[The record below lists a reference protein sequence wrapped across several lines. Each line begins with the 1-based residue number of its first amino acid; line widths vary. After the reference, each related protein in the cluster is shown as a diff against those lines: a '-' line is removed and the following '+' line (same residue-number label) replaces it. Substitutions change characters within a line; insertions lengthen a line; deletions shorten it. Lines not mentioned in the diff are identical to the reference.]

1 MTVPTPTAALYRIAS
16 ESASAAGSRRRSQQ
30 NTTRG
35 TAAPCA
41 QRCTTPE
48 TVARTFVLHLQA
60 PARQSMR
67 ASVLIMAAM
76 QIDSTTALRCVIVP
90 GNGCTGRVAD
100 ANWYGW
106 LERELRRES
115 QFREVVLP
123 ETMPDPVGA
132 KESVWVP
139 FMREALKVGPDTVVV
154 GHSSGAVAAMRLA
167 EETPVAA
174 LVLVSAC
181 HTDLGDPGERAAGY
195 YARPWRWDAI
205 RANAGRIVQ
214 FHSDNDPFIP
224 DSEARHVAEN
234 LQSEYSELPGR
245 SHFFTPP
252 FAECLGVCREIASA
266 STA

>member
-1 MTVPTPTAALYRIAS
+1 
-16 ESASAAGSRRRSQQ
+16 
-30 NTTRG
+30 
-35 TAAPCA
+35 
-41 QRCTTPE
+41 
-48 TVARTFVLHLQA
+48 
-60 PARQSMR
+60 MR

-76 QIDSTTALRCVIVP
+76 DISGSALRCVIVP

-106 LERELRRES
+106 LENELKSES

-167 EETPVAA
+167 EETRVAA

-195 YARPWRWDAI
+195 YARDPGAGTPSGRMLGGLSSSTATTTRSFPTAR
-205 RANAGRIVQ
+205 RATSPKTYKASTPSCRAGRT
-214 FHSDNDPFIP
+214 SSRRPSP
-224 DSEARHVAEN
+224 
-234 LQSEYSELPGR
+234 
-245 SHFFTPP
+245 
-252 FAECLGVCREIASA
+252 SA
-266 STA
+266 SGSAERSQLAQHSAAAGRCLSKSVW

>member
-1 MTVPTPTAALYRIAS
+1 M
-16 ESASAAGSRRRSQQ
+16 
-30 NTTRG
+30 
-35 TAAPCA
+35 
-41 QRCTTPE
+41 
-48 TVARTFVLHLQA
+48 
-60 PARQSMR
+60 
-67 ASVLIMAAM
+67 
-76 QIDSTTALRCVIVP
+76 
-90 GNGCTGRVAD
+90 
-100 ANWYGW
+100 
-106 LERELRRES
+106 
-115 QFREVVLP
+115 LP

-139 FMREALKVGPDTVVV
+139 FMRETLKVGADTVVV

-205 RANAGRIVQ
+205 RANCGRIIQ

-245 SHFFTPP
+245 SHFFAPP
-252 FAECLGVCREIASA
+252 FAECLGVCREIAA
-266 STA
+266 STT

>member
-1 MTVPTPTAALYRIAS
+1 
-16 ESASAAGSRRRSQQ
+16 
-30 NTTRG
+30 
-35 TAAPCA
+35 
-41 QRCTTPE
+41 
-48 TVARTFVLHLQA
+48 
-60 PARQSMR
+60 MR
-67 ASVLIMAAM
+67 ASALLIMAAM
-76 QIDSTTALRCVIVP
+76 DISGSALRCVIIP

-106 LERELRRES
+106 LERELRSES
-115 QFREVVLP
+115 QFREVVVP

-139 FMREALKVGPDTVVV
+139 FMRETLKVGADTVVV

-205 RANAGRIVQ
+205 KANCGCIVQ

-252 FAECLGVCREIASA
+252 FAECLDVCREIAR
-266 STA
+266 TT

>member
-1 MTVPTPTAALYRIAS
+1 M
-16 ESASAAGSRRRSQQ
+16 
-30 NTTRG
+30 
-35 TAAPCA
+35 
-41 QRCTTPE
+41 
-48 TVARTFVLHLQA
+48 
-60 PARQSMR
+60 
-67 ASVLIMAAM
+67 
-76 QIDSTTALRCVIVP
+76 
-90 GNGCTGRVAD
+90 
-100 ANWYGW
+100 
-106 LERELRRES
+106 
-115 QFREVVLP
+115 
-123 ETMPDPVGA
+123 
-132 KESVWVP
+132 P
-139 FMREALKVGPDTVVV
+139 FMRETLKVGADTVVV

-252 FAECLGVCREIASA
+252 FAECLGVCREIAASSTWRAQLALLEYCRVCVAAMAWWWPSTRLKRHRRDSA
-266 STA
+266 QQLQTTARPTTPAPRPDRPSRGCPPPRPRR

>member
-1 MTVPTPTAALYRIAS
+1 
-16 ESASAAGSRRRSQQ
+16 
-30 NTTRG
+30 
-35 TAAPCA
+35 
-41 QRCTTPE
+41 
-48 TVARTFVLHLQA
+48 
-60 PARQSMR
+60 MR
-67 ASVLIMAAM
+67 ASALLIMAAM
-76 QIDSTTALRCVIVP
+76 DISSTTALRCVIVP

-106 LERELRRES
+106 LENELKSES

-139 FMREALKVGPDTVVV
+139 FMRETLKVGADTVVV

-252 FAECLGVCREIASA
+252 FAECLGVCREIAA
-266 STA
+266 STT

>member
-1 MTVPTPTAALYRIAS
+1 
-16 ESASAAGSRRRSQQ
+16 
-30 NTTRG
+30 
-35 TAAPCA
+35 
-41 QRCTTPE
+41 
-48 TVARTFVLHLQA
+48 
-60 PARQSMR
+60 MR
-67 ASVLIMAAM
+67 ASALLIMAAM
-76 QIDSTTALRCVIVP
+76 DISGSALRCVIIP

-106 LERELRRES
+106 LENELKRES

-139 FMREALKVGPDTVVV
+139 FMRETLKVGADTVVV

-167 EETPVAA
+167 EETQVAA

-205 RANAGRIVQ
+205 KANSGRIIQ

-245 SHFFTPP
+245 SHFFAPP
-252 FAECLGVCREIASA
+252 FAECLEVCREIAK
-266 STA
+266 TT

>member
-1 MTVPTPTAALYRIAS
+1 
-16 ESASAAGSRRRSQQ
+16 
-30 NTTRG
+30 
-35 TAAPCA
+35 
-41 QRCTTPE
+41 
-48 TVARTFVLHLQA
+48 
-60 PARQSMR
+60 MR

-76 QIDSTTALRCVIVP
+76 DISGSALRCVIVP

-106 LERELRRES
+106 LENELKSES

-139 FMREALKVGPDTVVV
+139 FMRETLKVGADTVVV

-224 DSEARHVAEN
+224 DTARSRRPSIAPSMRHASPSHTGGAPRRREPTKRVLRAAGPVA
-234 LQSEYSELPGR
+234 LLHAAVRRVPRGLPR
-245 SHFFTPP
+245 D
-252 FAECLGVCREIASA
+252 RERLDSV
-266 STA
+266 STVVF

>member
-1 MTVPTPTAALYRIAS
+1 
-16 ESASAAGSRRRSQQ
+16 
-30 NTTRG
+30 
-35 TAAPCA
+35 
-41 QRCTTPE
+41 
-48 TVARTFVLHLQA
+48 
-60 PARQSMR
+60 
-67 ASVLIMAAM
+67 MAAM
-76 QIDSTTALRCVIVP
+76 EIEGLRCVIVP

-106 LERELRRES
+106 LENELKSES
-115 QFREVVLP
+115 QFREVVVP
-123 ETMPDPVGA
+123 ETMPDLVGA

-139 FMREALKVGPDTVVV
+139 FMRETLKVGADTVVV

-167 EETPVAA
+167 EETQVAA

-224 DSEARHVAEN
+224 DSEARHVAAN
-234 LQSEYSELPGR
+234 LGSE
-245 SHFFTPP
+245 
-252 FAECLGVCREIASA
+252 
-266 STA
+266 

>member
-1 MTVPTPTAALYRIAS
+1 
-16 ESASAAGSRRRSQQ
+16 
-30 NTTRG
+30 
-35 TAAPCA
+35 
-41 QRCTTPE
+41 
-48 TVARTFVLHLQA
+48 
-60 PARQSMR
+60 MR
-67 ASVLIMAAM
+67 ASALLIMAAM
-76 QIDSTTALRCVIVP
+76 DISSTTALRCVIVP

-106 LERELRRES
+106 LENELKSES

-139 FMREALKVGPDTVVV
+139 FMRETLKVGADTVVV

-167 EETPVAA
+167 EETRVAA

-224 DSEARHVAEN
+224 DTARSRRPSIAPSMRRAPDAVVQTQEARHVAEN

-252 FAECLGVCREIASA
+252 FAECLGVCREIAA
-266 STA
+266 STT

>member
-1 MTVPTPTAALYRIAS
+1 
-16 ESASAAGSRRRSQQ
+16 
-30 NTTRG
+30 
-35 TAAPCA
+35 
-41 QRCTTPE
+41 
-48 TVARTFVLHLQA
+48 
-60 PARQSMR
+60 MR

-90 GNGCTGRVAD
+90 GTGCTGRVAD

-106 LERELRRES
+106 LENEFNSES
-115 QFREVVLP
+115 QFREVVVP

-139 FMREALKVGPDTVVV
+139 FMRETLKVGADTVVV

-195 YARPWRWDAI
+195 DARPWRWDAI
-205 RANAGRIVQ
+205 RANCRRIVQ

-224 DSEARHVAEN
+224 DTAR
-234 LQSEYSELPGR
+234 SRRPS
-245 SHFFTPP
+245 
-252 FAECLGVCREIASA
+252 IAPSIRWRGG
-266 STA
+266 SRTT